1 MEKNA
6 YEMPDEYKKN
16 LAHLTD
22 FIETREGWR
31 VYIKDALARGVSVS
45 LSDKAMVDE
54 KLREFDSIIDG
65 LETALAKEYEQIQA
79 EMAKDAEFTKMVD
92 VMWEKQKQLY
102 IIIKHQTPH
111 MLESFTECL
120 DPLTDEQ
127 REQFLDEVA
136 ILESTQLQ
144 AILNGSSQNREP

>member
-45 LSDKAMVDE
+45 PADKAMVDE
-54 KLREFDSIIDG
+54 KLREFDQIIDN
-65 LETALAKEYEQIQA
+65 LEKMLAEEYERYQA
-79 EMAKDAEFTKMVD
+79 EQAHNAEIAEHLDKADAAV
-92 VMWEKQKQLY
+92 QRIY
-102 IIIKHQTPH
+102 IIIKHQKPH
-111 MLESFTECL
+111 LLESFTKTLE
-120 DPLTDEQ
+120 PLTDEERQ
-127 REQFLDEVA
+127 QFLDDVA

-144 AILNGSSQNREP
+144 AILNGEN